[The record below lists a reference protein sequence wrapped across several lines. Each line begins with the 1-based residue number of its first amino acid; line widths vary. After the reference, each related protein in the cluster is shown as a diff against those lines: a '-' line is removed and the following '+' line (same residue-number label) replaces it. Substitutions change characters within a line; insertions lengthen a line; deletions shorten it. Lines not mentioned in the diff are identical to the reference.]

1 MESREMALD
10 VGLRQQGVGVGIGE
24 VRFNFQQGKMDEK
37 YQSEREREKC
47 DEIKNT
53 TFTNR

>member
-47 DEIKNT
+47 DEIK
-53 TFTNR
+53 RYHIH